1 MKNKKKFI
9 IAACGCIVVAAC
21 AFAVWRMNSN
31 VDAYDDNAVMG
42 IMPGIDESQRLD
54 DLQRQLDESMISF
67 SINSNAVFKQGDGE
81 GNLMIENPEHNAK
94 IMMVELYKNDN
105 DELIYQSGKIK
116 PGYYIE
122 NVKLDKPLSQGVYDC
137 TAYFKAYS
145 INDDK
150 FIGQVGANVTLT
162 VQN

>member
-1 MKNKKKFI
+1 MNNKKKAI
-9 IAACGCIVVAAC
+9 IAICGCVAVAAC
-21 AFAVWRMNSN
+21 AIAVWRMNS
-31 VDAYDDNAVMG
+31 DDGIYDDNAVMG
-42 IMPGIDESQRLD
+42 IMPGIDEAQRLA

-94 IMMVELYKNDN
+94 VMMVELYKNDDN
-105 DELIYQSGKIK
+105 ELIYKSGMIK

-145 INDDK
+145 LDDDK